1 MMEKTRM
8 YIFRNQDPEE
18 PILSSGY
25 ICQFNDLQ
33 IKPVLLA
40 EIMKEPD
47 KPSKDNLMDMEVK
60 LELDEILADAR
71 VLGEKLFM
79 VL

>member
-25 ICQFNDLQ
+25 ICNFSDLQ
-33 IKPVLLA
+33 ITSVLLD

-47 KPSKDNLMDMEVK
+47 NPNSDNVMEMEVK
-60 LELDEILADAR
+60 VSRGTL
-71 VLGEKLFM
+71 
-79 VL
+79 